1 MKNQLAITRR
11 KIFRGAAASAI
22 SLGFPTIIPS
32 SALGKDGKTAPS
44 NRVTLACIGV
54 GGRGT
59 DDLKNFLNDERV
71 QIIAVCD
78 VDRGSDRY
86 NRALCKKFGNLGRE
100 PARDLINK
108 HYGTTGCATHGDFR
122 EVLARKDVDA
132 VLIATPDHWHALQAI
147 AAARAKKHIYCEKP
161 ISLTVEQGQ
170 VMSRIVKESG
180 VVWQTGSQ
188 QRSDIHFRMA
198 CEFVRNGRIGKLKT
212 VRVGLASQNRDNNGN
227 AARTAPEPVPEGLDY
242 ALWLGPAPDAPY
254 CPARLHSNW
263 RWIYDYSGG
272 NVTDFGA
279 HHLDIVQWALDTE
292 HSGPVLFDNFK
303 ATWPPKG
310 ELYNTP
316 PTFSFECEYASGVS
330 VKVADQMDF
339 GSGIQFE
346 GEGGTITCQ
355 RGGLVVKPDS
365 ARVPLTGKET
375 HLYES
380 KDHYLNFIDGVLTGK
395 PTATA
400 VDVSHRSI
408 TIAHL
413 ANIGLRL
420 GREKLRWNPEAE
432 QIIGDDEAQQML
444 SRPMRGDW
452 HLG

>member
-1 MKNQLAITRR
+1 
-11 KIFRGAAASAI
+11 
-22 SLGFPTIIPS
+22 
-32 SALGKDGKTAPS
+32 
-44 NRVTLACIGV
+44 
-54 GGRGT
+54 
-59 DDLKNFLNDERV
+59 
-71 QIIAVCD
+71 
-78 VDRGSDRY
+78 
-86 NRALCKKFGNLGRE
+86 
-100 PARDLINK
+100 
-108 HYGTTGCATHGDFR
+108 
-122 EVLARKDVDA
+122 
-132 VLIATPDHWHALQAI
+132 
-147 AAARAKKHIYCEKP
+147 
-161 ISLTVEQGQ
+161 
-170 VMSRIVKESG
+170 VKESG

-242 ALWLGPAPDAPY
+242 DLWLGPAPDAPY

-292 HSGPVLFDNFK
+292 HSGPVLFDNFA

-310 ELYNTP
+310 GLYNTP
-316 PTFSFECEYASGVS
+316 PTFSFEYEYSSGVR
-330 VKVADQMDF
+330 VKVADKMDF
-339 GSGIQFE
+339 GSGIEFE
-346 GEGGTITCQ
+346 GESGKITCQ
-355 RGGLVVKPDS
+355 RGGLQVKPDT
-365 ARVPLTGKET
+365 ARVPLTDKET
-375 HLYES
+375 RLYES
-380 KDHYLNFIDGVLTGK
+380 KDHFLNFIDGVLGGK
-395 PTATA
+395 PTAAA

-432 QIIGDDEAQQML
+432 QIIGDEEAQKML

-452 HLG
+452 RLG